1 MEKKWAVKS
10 VLALATTLLM
20 SGTVVNSVQ
29 AAKFPIEYDNHK
41 KPVKGG
47 TLRVGV
53 SENGVFKGVFAD
65 VLRSDAPTSEVAQFG
80 EISLF
85 RVNDDYTYAKGGL
98 ANVSI
103 DYGKKEATVKLK
115 KNAGWSDG
123 QPLEAKDLE
132 YTYEVAANR
141 ATGSADYNGQL
152 QTIEGIKE
160 YHDGK
165 ADKISGLEI
174 KDKKTLVIHFKE
186 LEPEIKFPH
195 AGYILSTAMT
205 YHYLK
210 DVPFDKLASSDKLQ
224 EHPLF
229 YGPFKIKNMVRGES
243 IEWVP
248 NKYYGGKKPNVSKVD
263 VEMVSPSKSAAAMR
277 ANKFDVLLYENGST
291 YNKVRKLSQ
300 YVVLG
305 EKAKYYSYLGFK
317 VGRVN
322 DKGESVMDRKTPV
335 QNRAL
340 RQAMGYA
347 LNTDQFDKKFSYGL
361 AYRANTIVPDVFGK
375 YNNHKAKGYPLD
387 LKKANKLLDK
397 ASFRMQKDGYRTLPN
412 GKKFT
417 LKLLAPMGSGPMNDR
432 TAIDVYFE
440 QWKKIGVKVELKD
453 NRLQEFNSYVE
464 QLTKDGKGWDVWLS
478 AWSVTNA
485 PTTGVAGS
493 YMPNDPYNLGHFVT
507 KENTELIKSLSSKAA
522 FNEKYQLKQFH
533 KWQDYMNKEA
543 YIVPMNFRYNT
554 FVFSKKLA
562 NVSLDDK
569 KSYNL
574 WENIA
579 FTK

>member
-47 TLRVGV
+47 TLRVGTV
-53 SENGVFKGVFAD
+53 GDQAFKGVFAD
-65 VLRSDAPTSEVAQFG
+65 VLRSDGPTSEVAQFG
-80 EISLF
+80 EYNLF
-85 RVNDDYTYAKGGL
+85 KVNDDYTYAKGGL
-98 ANVSI
+98 AEASI
-103 DYGKKEATVKLK
+103 DYGNKTVTVKLK

-123 QPLEAKDLE
+123 YPLEAKDLE
-132 YTYEVAANR
+132 YTYEVAAN
-141 ATGSADYNGQL
+141 SAANSASYNAQL
-152 QTIEGIKE
+152 RTIEGIEE

-165 ADKISGLEI
+165 ADKISGLEV
-174 KDKKTLVIHFKE
+174 KDRKTLVIHFKE
-186 LEPEIKFPH
+186 FEPEIKFPN
-195 AGYILSTAMT
+195 AGYVLSTAMP

-224 EHPLF
+224 KHPLF
-229 YGPFKIKNMVRGES
+229 YGPFKIKNIVRGES

-248 NKYYGGKKPNVSKVD
+248 NKYYGGKKPSVD
-263 VEMVSPSKSAAAMR
+263 KINIEVVSPGQAAAAMR
-277 ANKFDVLLYENGST
+277 ANKYDVLLNEGGSV
-291 YNKVRKLSQ
+291 YHKVRKLPE

-305 EKAKYYSYLGFK
+305 EKEKYYSYLGFK
-317 VGRVN
+317 VGHVN
-322 DKGESVMDRKTPV
+322 NKGESVMDRKTPV

-375 YNNHKAKGYPLD
+375 YNDRKAKGYPLN

-397 ASFRMQKDGYRTLPN
+397 AGFRMQKDGYRTLPN

-417 LKLLAPMGSGPMNDR
+417 LKLLAPMGTGPMSNR
-432 TAIDVYFE
+432 TAIDVYLE
-440 QWKKIGVKVELKD
+440 QWKKIGIKVELKD

-464 QLTKDGKGWDVWLS
+464 QLTNDGKGWDLWTS

-485 PTTGVAGS
+485 PTTSIAGN
-493 YMPNDPYNLGHFVT
+493 YLPNDPYNLGHFVT
-507 KENTELIKSLSSKAA
+507 KENTALLKSLSSKEA
-522 FNEKYQLKQFH
+522 FNEKYQLKQFY
-533 KWQDYMNKEA
+533 KWQEYMNKEA

-554 FVFSKKLA
+554 FVFSKKLT
-562 NVSLDDK
+562 NISLDTK